1 MSYLM
6 FAEPSGSSRK
16 TEFEVFN
23 FTGAGGVALA
33 MYNTDESIRAFA
45 ESSVTVRSPGVRP
58 RLSRGRYGHV
68 STHLDNPTCPVTGLR
83 SRRTHNLL

>member
-1 MSYLM
+1 M

-33 MYNTDESIRAFA
+33 MYNTDEVDIIERVPDAFFY
-45 ESSVTVRSPGVRP
+45 P
-58 RLSRGRYGHV
+58 RQLI
-68 STHLDNPTCPVTGLR
+68 
-83 SRRTHNLL
+83 

>member
-1 MSYLM
+1 M

-33 MYNTDESIRAFA
+33 LYNTDEVDIIERVPDAFFY
-45 ESSVTVRSPGVRP
+45 P
-58 RLSRGRYGHV
+58 RQLI
-68 STHLDNPTCPVTGLR
+68 
-83 SRRTHNLL
+83 

>member
-1 MSYLM
+1 M

-33 MYNTDESIRAFA
+33 MYNTDEVDSFERVLDIFFLLSLMSILPKSLTEYIVDTLVLF
-45 ESSVTVRSPGVRP
+45 
-58 RLSRGRYGHV
+58 YY
-68 STHLDNPTCPVTGLR
+68 
-83 SRRTHNLL
+83 

>member
-1 MSYLM
+1 M

-33 MYNTDESIRAFA
+33 MYNTDEVDIIERVPDVFFKLLNSLSVHLLSHRCTQLTRKNGRCTSPQKTP
-45 ESSVTVRSPGVRP
+45 SSKHMTEGV
-58 RLSRGRYGHV
+58 H
-68 STHLDNPTCPVTGLR
+68 
-83 SRRTHNLL
+83 